1 MKRLNLLSLFFLVI
15 LLGFT
20 TNQNAQDLGDDP
32 VYGDW
37 SGYTVIVDSQ
47 WVNSGDS
54 MITTISK
61 LTPRLDP
68 GNTDWQWWNYPY
80 HCATLAVTGADIDG
94 DFELEAAM
102 KMPDST
108 TTMNWD
114 ACLIF
119 DYVDEYNYS
128 MFALFRKDNSC
139 FYKVVNG
146 VKSQVGGIAH
156 QTFLEQ
162 TTGNNK
168 FHNVRIVRIGNK
180 LSAYFDNKFV
190 VKSVDDVLAGTG
202 KLGVGTFND
211 SILVDE
217 IKAWEL
223 PVQFS
228 DDPVFGNYGNYDA
241 VNMGGVRVDTAKM
254 DTILYM
260 PSSNPRLA
268 PGNTDWQWWNY
279 PYHLS
284 NIAYIPT
291 QTYGDFT
298 LEADIFK
305 PATANDNKNYDVSL
319 VFGMESEYDYNV
331 LWLYNKT
338 AATKISNVSD
348 GLRADLIFNPDSLF
362 TDNDWHT
369 FKVTRAG
376 NVVTCYMDDVEILSK
391 DSVVLGAAG
400 MIGLGSANDPAY
412 FDNVTV
418 TGTPTA
424 VSDSNTLY
432 AITIGRLIGKQ
443 ILDVFPLT
451 GVTADMMIAAA
462 TVPAGATVTVVND
475 TMGLVSGSTD
485 VENGMFLNVTA
496 ENGVDN
502 LYEIILYVLSSD
514 KDIELGMGELSAT
527 NDSILKIFE
536 GTKAGI
542 LKDNISV
549 HDSAT
554 FIIADADGVELSD
567 DTELVTDHKVVV
579 TAEDGHTKDY
589 TIVVRPAPWPT
600 VDIQKVDASN
610 KPVIDEFFD
619 DWTDF
624 YGIDI
629 DVDDDEL
636 PPPTNEADLSVQAQF
651 VWDEDGLYVHIS
663 FTDDMI
669 NIAAIDE
676 WKRDGIEFAILV
688 TDDPGKRSAYNAF
701 WKPGDRTWEQK
712 YIYYYGMGALPAIN
726 NEGKYRDM
734 TGCEFAWYDKDDG
747 SGWDVEAFHT
757 WASLNGIGT
766 EYTFVPEIG
775 KKISVQ
781 LMVNDADEEPDRA
794 HQLHWWQQAGTN
806 SDASEYAMLK
816 LGGLV
821 IGVNE
826 INKSGLAIYPNPAE
840 NMLYFTGD
848 ETVERAKICNV
859 LGQTIRTYKDIRG
872 NSINVEELVDG
883 VYLISVETREG
894 RIATARFI
902 KK

>member
-1 MKRLNLLSLFFLVI
+1 
-15 LLGFT
+15 
-20 TNQNAQDLGDDP
+20 
-32 VYGDW
+32 
-37 SGYTVIVDSQ
+37 
-47 WVNSGDS
+47 
-54 MITTISK
+54 
-61 LTPRLDP
+61 
-68 GNTDWQWWNYPY
+68 
-80 HCATLAVTGADIDG
+80 
-94 DFELEAAM
+94 
-102 KMPDST
+102 
-108 TTMNWD
+108 
-114 ACLIF
+114 
-119 DYVDEYNYS
+119 
-128 MFALFRKDNSC
+128 
-139 FYKVVNG
+139 
-146 VKSQVGGIAH
+146 
-156 QTFLEQ
+156 
-162 TTGNNK
+162 
-168 FHNVRIVRIGNK
+168 
-180 LSAYFDNKFV
+180 
-190 VKSVDDVLAGTG
+190 
-202 KLGVGTFND
+202 VGTFND

-217 IKAWEL
+217 ITAWEL

-228 DDPVFGNYGNYDA
+228 DDPVFGNYANYGA

-254 DTILYM
+254 DTVLHM
-260 PSSNPRLA
+260 SSSNPRLA

-305 PATANDNKNYDVSL
+305 PATENADKNWDVSL

-338 AATKISNVSD
+338 GGTKISNVSE

-376 NVVTCYMDDVEILSK
+376 NVVTCYMDDVEILAK
-391 DSVVLGAAG
+391 DSAVLGAAG

-432 AITIGRLIGKQ
+432 AITIGRLVGKQ

-462 TVPAGATVTVVND
+462 TVPIGATVTIVND

-485 VENGMFLNVTA
+485 VENEMFLNVTA
-496 ENGVDN
+496 ENGVGN

-514 KDIELGMGELSAT
+514 KDIKLDMGELSAT
-527 NDSILKIFE
+527 NDSILGIFE

-542 LKDNISV
+542 LKENISV

-589 TIVVRPAPWPT
+589 TIVVKPAPWPT

-619 DWTDF
+619 DWTGF
-624 YGIDI
+624 YAI
-629 DVDDDEL
+629 DVDVDDADL
-636 PPPTNEADLSVQAQF
+636 PPPSNEADMSVYAQF
-651 VWDEDGLYVHIS
+651 VWDEEGLYVHFS
-663 FTDDMI
+663 FTDDII
-669 NIAAIDE
+669 NIAAEEVWD
-676 WKRDGIEFAILV
+676 RDCIEHAILV

-701 WKPGDRTWEQK
+701 WKPEERTWEQK
-712 YIYYYGMGALPAIN
+712 YIYYYGMGVSGPELGPSDD
-726 NEGKYRDM
+726 RDM
-734 TGCEFAWYDKDDG
+734 TGCEFAWYDKDAAD
-747 SGWDVEAFHT
+747 GWDVEAFHT

-781 LMVNDADEEPDRA
+781 LMATDSDEEPERA
-794 HQLHWWQQAGTN
+794 HQLHWWQEAGTN
-806 SDASEYAMLK
+806 SDASEYAMLR

-821 IGVNE
+821 IGVDE